1 MPKTMPTGIIRSPMY
16 TGNPRIIGQTRGCGY
31 QACDSRLQFQL
42 FAIANKSLLLLL
54 TVPSYYWRLI
64 MEDYKFMTWVQEQLD
79 NYSCETTDS
88 DFTLNLRQ
96 VLSFAT
102 ITYRLQTLANEVNGT
117 VQPVQIYQRL
127 GCASVSASLPTI
139 SLHDIDVGRYCSSL
153 TNADRVTIEALSN
166 GNVGI
171 TVTVSGIFE

>member
-1 MPKTMPTGIIRSPMY
+1 MQDY
-16 TGNPRIIGQTRGCGY
+16 N
-31 QACDSRLQFQL
+31 F
-42 FAIANKSLLLLL
+42 L
-54 TVPSYYWRLI
+54 TW
-64 MEDYKFMTWVQEQLD
+64 FQEQLN
-79 NYSCETTDS
+79 NYFCETTDS

-96 VLSFAT
+96 VLCFAT

-127 GCASVSASLPTI
+127 GCASVSASLPFI
-139 SLHDIDVGRYCSSL
+139 ALRDSEVLRYCSSL
-153 TNADRVTIEALSN
+153 LYAEAITIEALSN